1 LTLGLNI
8 GRLPVTISRFSR
20 YQTLL
25 IILLVATITVGGIVA
40 WSRYRGSQPIEIS
53 LSKPPSQEQINK
65 IYIGGA
71 VNNPG
76 FYPLKASDTVEALI
90 QAAGGTIQSAGGS
103 VASADLSGLKLYIP
117 EAGEEAEPQKIDLN
131 RAEAWLLEAL
141 PGIGETK
148 AKAIVAYRQQ
158 NGPFQNINE
167 ITKVEGIGAATY
179 EQIKHLVTVAD

>member
-1 LTLGLNI
+1 M
-8 GRLPVTISRFSR
+8 TISRFSR

-40 WSRYRGSQPIEIS
+40 WSRYSGSQPIEIS
-53 LSKPPSQEQINK
+53 LSKPPSQEQLNK

-76 FYPLKASDTVEALI
+76 FYPLKAEDSIETLI
-90 QAAGGTIQSAGGS
+90 QAAGGNI
-103 VASADLSGLKLYIP
+103 ASADLNGLKLYIP
-117 EAGEEAEPQKIDLN
+117 EAGEEAEPQKVDLN

-141 PGIGETK
+141 PGIGETL
-148 AKAIVAYRQQ
+148 AQRIVAYRRQ

-167 ITKVEGIGAATY
+167 ITKVEGIGATTY
-179 EQIKHLVTVAD
+179 EQIKHLITVAD